1 MTTYKHLSLTVLLL
15 LNHAAMADETTANKT
30 MVQIPKTQIPNSN
43 AMPTVQLAHETI
55 VVDGDDFQ
63 SPLLNNQSVTNIFIK
78 QEALQQRA
86 TTLGDALAGELGV
99 HSNHFGG
106 GASAPIIRGQ
116 EGKRLK
122 ILQNGSEVVDPLNR
136 FVVF

>member
-1 MTTYKHLSLTVLLL
+1 MIKKPLACAILATFSMPML
-15 LNHAAMADETTANKT
+15 AEANLKD
-30 MVQIPKTQIPNSN
+30 K
-43 AMPTVQLAHETI
+43 PTVILDGVSITSLADQNTEFGVNHSKTVSGITVSKE
-55 VVDGDDFQ
+55 Q
-63 SPLLNNQSVTNIFIK
+63 
-78 QEALQQRA
+78 LQQRA

-122 ILQNGSEVVDPLNR
+122 ILQNGSEVVDMSGLSPDHAIAVDTTLAKQ
-136 FVVF
+136 V